1 MTNIPAIIGRY
12 QVVRRIGQG
21 GMGALYLAQDPKLDR
36 EIVIKLLIDD
46 NDELRERF
54 AREARSAAR
63 LRHPHIVTIF
73 DVGDWEGQPF
83 IAMEY
88 IQGHT
93 LAEII
98 RGSSP
103 LSTVRKLRLI
113 EELCDGLAFAH
124 KTGVVHR
131 DVKPANIMVDA
142 NGSLKIL
149 DFGIARIAESAGM
162 TQAGMLIGSL
172 NYMSP
177 EQVTGQVVDNRRD
190 IFAVVAVLNEQI
202 TSRQAFPCVLH
213 ISIRHT

>member
-1 MTNIPAIIGRY
+1 
-12 QVVRRIGQG
+12 
-21 GMGALYLAQDPKLDR
+21 MGALYLAQDPKLDR